1 MFTEGV
7 PSESGVMRK
16 MGYESTLYKLL
27 KYDCN
32 IPTVMDVTLHES
44 SGSRKYV
51 VIRLRKTNPA
61 QPWQAL
67 QAKSWLPWTKTS
79 IRKTPTR

>member
-32 IPTVMDVTLHES
+32 IPTVMDVTLARVERQPKICSYPHEEDQPRATVAS
-44 SGSRKYV
+44 SPGRCG
-51 VIRLRKTNPA
+51 T
-61 QPWQAL
+61 
-67 QAKSWLPWTKTS
+67 
-79 IRKTPTR
+79 